1 MIAADTKTVV
11 RHLTHDDA
19 RQAAKVREL
28 FEAAELRQEPVFL
41 SHIVLCE
48 VCWVLK
54 AVYGFEKAQ
63 ITMALEALMDDGCF
77 HFQARPRSRRRSR
90 PTSGI
95 PASFPIICWG
105 PWQDL
110 KALRRPTR
118 LTRLSA
124 SSRISHCSNKAQ
136 KLATSSR

>member
-77 HFQARPRSRRRSR
+77 HFQARPSVDEALALYKRH
-90 PTSGI
+90 SGQFSDHLLGTVARLEG
-95 PASFPIICWG
+95 ASTTYTFDKAVGKFPNFTL
-105 PWQDL
+105 L
-110 KALRRPTR
+110 K
-118 LTRLSA
+118 
-124 SSRISHCSNKAQ
+124 
-136 KLATSSR
+136 